1 MSRNSKIREMAK
13 KLPEAPN
20 LINGKPQYDSAGK
33 LIMANHFRNIKEI
46 QDTMYKRGYSS
57 KSPETLISTNNYI
70 QSVLSYNKRKLM
82 KEKSSYAA
90 IYVFLMVSIVALI
103 IKYWR

>member
-1 MSRNSKIREMAK
+1 MGE

-33 LIMANHFRNIKEI
+33 LIMANHFRNLKEI
-46 QDTMYKRGYSS
+46 QDGMYKRGYSN
-57 KSPETLISTNNYI
+57 KSPETLIATNNYI
-70 QSVLSYNKRKLM
+70 QSVLSYNKRKIM
-82 KEKSSYAA
+82 KEKGSYLAVY
-90 IYVFLMVSIVALI
+90 IFIMVSFIAII